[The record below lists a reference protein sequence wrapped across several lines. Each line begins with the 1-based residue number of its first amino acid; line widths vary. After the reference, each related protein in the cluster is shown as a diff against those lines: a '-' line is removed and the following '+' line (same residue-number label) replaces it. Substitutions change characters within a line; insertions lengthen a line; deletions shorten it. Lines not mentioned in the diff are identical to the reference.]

1 MAEVTADPRQ
11 ILVIGAHPDDVEIGM
26 GGTIATLVQQGHRV
40 TLLDLTNGEPTP
52 MGSPERRKAE
62 SEAAARV
69 LGVARRIMLPLP
81 NRYLMDTVE
90 NRIAVAE
97 VIREVRPEI
106 LFIPYWVDAH
116 PDHVAA
122 EHLAEAARFYAKL
135 TRTEMRGDPHYAGRI
150 FHFFCTHYR
159 LHVQP
164 AFVMDITDQIERKME
179 AVACYRSQF
188 NQERGNLGLLD
199 SIRGMAQYWGSR
211 IRRSYGEPFDCKE
224 EIGLRG
230 LGDVI

>member
-1 MAEVTADPRQ
+1 MPDPRQ

-26 GGTIATLVQQGHRV
+26 GGTIATFVRQGDAITV
-40 TLLDLTNGEPTP
+40 LDLTNGEPTP
-52 MGSPERRKAE
+52 MGSPEGRRTE
-62 SEAAARV
+62 SEAAAQV
-69 LGVARRIMLPLP
+69 LGLTRRITLPLP
-81 NRYLMDTVE
+81 NRYLTDTVE

-122 EHLAEAARFYAKL
+122 ERLAEAARFYAKL
-135 TRTEMRGDPHYAGRI
+135 TKTEMRGDPHYPARI

-159 LHVQP
+159 LHVEP
-164 AFVMDITDQIERKME
+164 AFVIDITDQIERKIE

-188 NQERGNLGLLD
+188 NEERDNLGVLD
-199 SIRGMAQYWGSR
+199 SIRAVARYWGTR
-211 IRRSYGEPFDCKE
+211 IRRPYGEPFASKE
-224 EIGLRG
+224 AIGLRG
-230 LGDVI
+230 LDSLV